1 MKKMKIESKKYGS
14 VETLLDDDDYEL
26 VIKYGKWQVT
36 KNRNHIYVQKRI
48 NNKLVYLHRLIL
60 NFPKGYVDHI
70 NHDTLDNRKSNLRI
84 ATNSDN
90 LRNGNLRINNKTGI
104 NGVYFDKSRN
114 KYLASIKVNYKKI
127 FIGRYN
133 TLEEAREKIE
143 EKRKE
148 YWIS

>member
-26 VIKYGKWQVT
+26 VIKYWKWQVT